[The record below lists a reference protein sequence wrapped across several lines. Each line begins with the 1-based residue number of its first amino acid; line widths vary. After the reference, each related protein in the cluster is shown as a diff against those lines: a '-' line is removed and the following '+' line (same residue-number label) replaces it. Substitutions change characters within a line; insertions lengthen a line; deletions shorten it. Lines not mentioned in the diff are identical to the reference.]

1 MIDDHIQEPLNEV
14 DHDVTSGDIW
24 VVLVAA
30 IGHAIV
36 ALFGDVL
43 YTGVVARAVVSV
55 RHDDHRSLWE
65 ITRTLPYLR
74 LAAAD
79 VLLAV
84 CVGVGI
90 VLLIIPGLI
99 FLAWFALIAPA
110 IELEERRV
118 FAAFKR
124 SRELVRG
131 NVLRVM
137 VLLVPLLL
145 LDDLLSSLVQSKEL
159 LGIHSGFFVDWA
171 AAVFADMLTTPL
183 YALAIVIAF
192 FQLRDGPGVGTTT

>member
-1 MIDDHIQEPLNEV
+1 M
-14 DHDVTSGDIW
+14 
-24 VVLVAA
+24 
-30 IGHAIV
+30 
-36 ALFGDVL
+36 L
-43 YTGVVARAVVSV
+43 YTGIVARAVVSV
-55 RHDDHRSLWE
+55 RLGDHRSLWE
-65 ITRTLPYLR
+65 IVRTLPYLR
-74 LAAAD
+74 LALAD

-84 CVGVGI
+84 IVGI
-90 VLLIIPGLI
+90 GIVALIIPGLI

-124 SRELVRG
+124 SRELVKG

-171 AAVFADMLTTPL
+171 AAVLADMLTTPL